1 MPRKQPPVD
10 AAERIEALA
19 ADGFSMVGVAKRLGT
34 TFDVL
39 TRWMEERPAL
49 RAAFDRGREDERYA
63 LHNFLY
69 RQAMEMGHA
78 PSAMFLLKARHG
90 YREGEPVE
98 VTNNVRLSF
107 TLPTA
112 MTLDQFRGAIDA
124 ETSPPVKRLPASPA
138 RRSRR
143 T

>member
-1 MPRKQPPVD
+1 MPRKHPPAD

-34 TFDVL
+34 SFDVL
-39 TRWMEERPAL
+39 TRWMDERPAL

-63 LHNFLY
+63 LHNQLY
-69 RQAMEMGHA
+69 RLAMEQGHA
-78 PSAMFLLKARHG
+78 PSAMFFLKARHG

-98 VTNNVRLSF
+98 VNTNVRLTF
-107 TLPTA
+107 TLPNA
-112 MTLDQFRGAIDA
+112 MTVDQFRGAIDA
-124 ETSPPVKRLPASPA
+124 ERTAPQQLPASPA

-143 T
+143 A